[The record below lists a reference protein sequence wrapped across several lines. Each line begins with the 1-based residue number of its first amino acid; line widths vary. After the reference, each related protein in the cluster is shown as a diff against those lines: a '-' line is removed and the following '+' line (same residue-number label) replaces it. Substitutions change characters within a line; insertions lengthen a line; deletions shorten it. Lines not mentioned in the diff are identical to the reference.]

1 MKALSTSDIA
11 FHYRSAVLEDL
22 EALVAIEQAC
32 FSQDRL
38 SKRSL
43 RRWIQSKHSVFLVIE
58 QAQAQQTAL
67 VGYGLVWCH
76 RGTRLAR
83 LYSLALLSS
92 LRGHG
97 LAKKLLLELEKRT
110 AERGRLFMRLE
121 VAKNNQAA
129 IGLYESLGYRT
140 FGEYSDY
147 YDDHT
152 DALRMQKTIRQM
164 SEQQIQRATPWYQQ
178 TTEFTCG
185 PAALMMAMASLENR
199 VALSQPLE
207 LDIWRE
213 ATTIFMTS
221 GHGGCH
227 PVGLALAARAR
238 GFEAIATLNT
248 HQPLFVDGVRSDKKK
263 QILDVVHQQFLEKA
277 ATQGVN
283 IVYQEISQQQVADW
297 LQQGYAVLI
306 LISTFR
312 LDGKKAPHWVTITG
326 IDDACFYVHDP
337 DLDDKAQR
345 AIDCQH
351 LPLARQDFD
360 RMSAFGSGR
369 LRTAVAIRPMIHC
382 DGK

>member
-1 MKALSTSDIA
+1 MTSRSQSDMA
-11 FHYRSAVLEDL
+11 FHFRPATLEDL
-22 EALVAIEQAC
+22 DSLVAIEQTC

-43 RRWIQSKHSVFLVIE
+43 RRWIQSRHSIFLVIE
-58 QAQAQQTAL
+58 QARVKEKPLA
-67 VGYGLVWCH
+67 GYGLVWCH
-76 RGTRLAR
+76 RGTSLAR
-83 LYSLALLSS
+83 LYSLAVLPTM
-92 LRGHG
+92 RGHG
-97 LAKKLLLELEKRT
+97 LAKNLLLELEKRT
-110 AERGRLFMRLE
+110 AEQGRLFMRLE

-164 SEQQIQRATPWYQQ
+164 SAQQIQRATPWYQQ

-185 PAALMMAMASLENR
+185 PAALMMAMASLDES
-199 VALSQPLE
+199 VVLSQPLE

-238 GFEAIATLNT
+238 GFEAIVTLNT
-248 HQPLFVDGVRSDKKK
+248 QQPLFVDGVRSENKKR
-263 QILDVVHQQFLEKA
+263 ILGVVHQQFLAKA
-277 ATQGVN
+277 ELRGVN
-283 IVYQEISQQQVADW
+283 ITYQEISQQQVADW

-312 LDGKKAPHWVTITG
+312 LDGKKAPHWVTVTG

-351 LPLARQDFD
+351 LPIARQDFD

-369 LRTAVAIRPMIHC
+369 LRTAVAIRPVI
-382 DGK
+382 KRR